1 MAWTTP
7 KTDFADGNVLTAAQM
22 NAIGNDLAYLK
33 DSGGTLISTTTL
45 SGSSVSITV
54 PSGYKTIRLIVEAF
68 QPAATA
74 YLGYRLNGTSVT
86 GDGIYMDNIAT
97 TVGTSTDSYQ
107 TLVFRQGFRNTA
119 TTATQC
125 VIDFLNYD
133 STSVTKLAVASGKF
147 SNATPET
154 VIGQSTL
161 SATQGTGAAITAINL
176 NAPTAFNQVTP
187 TTTFTGTAYLIGF

>member
-68 QPAATA
+68 QPTSTA
-74 YLGYRLNGTSVT
+74 FLAFRANG
-86 GDGIYMDNIAT
+86 T
-97 TVGTSTDSYQ
+97 TVGLSAIGIGSSSTTVGSWSDLYNAVTTNVAYR
-107 TLVFRQGFRNTA
+107 TLANT
-119 TTATQC
+119 TTQC

-133 STSVTKLAVASGKF
+133 STAQTKLATVNAKF
-147 SNATPET
+147 QNNTPT
-154 VIGQSTL
+154 DILAQSTL
-161 SATQGTGAAITAINL
+161 AVTTTAAAISTITL
-176 NAPTAFNQVTP
+176 NAPTAANQASP